1 MNKVTNFHNAAQEQD
16 SDLQFEAQMK
26 RQRRLERM
34 NKRFGSLPWLQRHAG
49 TRQISGVASYVF
61 NIASVIGLWYA
72 VNVLIGPFLPVPY
85 LSEVITTVLLV
96 LFEITKRRFS
106 DLFWDHWHQ
115 TYKPH
120 IMYGAINFV
129 VLFGISLVGSGFGVY
144 FGVTDTSTDAKQI
157 GVNDD
162 PEAIALQD
170 EITDIDRKI
179 EQHSAN
185 RNSEGV
191 IFWPSQK
198 AIEKLEAQRLENK
211 EILKSKYGVYEVK
224 NQTILQEW
232 KIRKDFRAYFII
244 GLTILFELLFECC
257 MSFNSKY
264 DYRLYLR
271 DRHEDGGGAVAPSP
285 TPPAATVRP
294 IHSADY
300 WRQRLEEE
308 AKKADPAGADH
319 SASPVGDGPTAPPR
333 GASDDDSSSYR
344 VATEELQPTQIDMQI
359 WDMAIRRMK
368 ADRDAWASKLR
379 AGKGNPDTNKRH
391 IDKLEYMI
399 DAAQK
404 RINQAA
410 ASA

>member
-1 MNKVTNFHNAAQEQD
+1 MNKVTNFRNAAQEQD
-16 SDLQFEAQMK
+16 PDLQFEAQMK

-34 NKRFGSLPWLQRHAG
+34 NKRFGSLPWLDRHAG

-85 LSEVITTVLLV
+85 LSEIITTVLLV

-120 IMYGAINFV
+120 IVYGAINFV

-162 PEAIALQD
+162 TEAIALQD
-170 EITDIDRKI
+170 EIAEIDGKI
-179 EQHSAN
+179 KMHQEN
-185 RNSEGV
+185 TNPEGV
-191 IFWPSQK
+191 IYWPSQK

-211 EILKSKYGVYEVK
+211 EILKTKYGVYEVK
-224 NQTILQEW
+224 NQTILKEW

-244 GLTILFELLFECC
+244 ALTILMELLFECC

-271 DRHEDGGGAVAPSP
+271 DMHEDGGPATASSP
-285 TPPAATVRP
+285 TPPATVRP
-294 IHSADY
+294 MHSVDY
-300 WRQRLEEE
+300 WMDRLEEE
-308 AKKADPAGADH
+308 AKKEDPAGADH
-319 SASPVGDGPTAPPR
+319 SATPVGDGPTAPQR
-333 GASDDDSSSYR
+333 GASDDNTGSYR
-344 VATEELQPTQIDMQI
+344 VATEQLQPASSTDMEI
-359 WDMAIRRMK
+359 WQYAIRRMK

-379 AGKGNPDTNKRH
+379 GGKGNPDTNQRH
-391 IDKLEYMI
+391 IDKLERAISVAEDRM
-399 DAAQK
+399 Q
-404 RINQAA
+404 QAA